1 MKPFDINLAK
11 QGHPVCTRD
20 GRPARVICWD
30 CKNHIGEDDT
40 PIVALVQLS
49 DGGEYPYCY
58 YENGLFTDRHTD
70 KRDLMMASVK
80 HEGWTHIYSRD
91 NGRKPVIG
99 RAIFATKEES
109 MEAARHH
116 KTEDRIIDTIHIEWE
131 E

>member
-1 MKPFDINLAK
+1 MRDFNLELAK

-30 CKNHIGEDDT
+30 CKNHMGEDDT

-70 KRDLMMASVK
+70 KRDLMMAPVK
-80 HEGWTHIYSRD
+80 HEGWINIVKTDDGYQTLPGVYD
-91 NGRKPVIG
+91 
-99 RAIFATKEES
+99 
-109 MEAARHH
+109 
-116 KTEDRIIDTIHIEWE
+116 TEDEAIRVKHIPLITVKIEWKE
-131 E
+131 

>member
-30 CKNHIGEDDT
+30 CKSSIGEDKT
-40 PIVALVQLS
+40 PIVALIQLS

-58 YENGLFTDRHTD
+58 YKNGLFTDRHTD

-80 HEGWTHIYSRD
+80 HEGWVLDKECVGLSKTGLCRWFERNACGY
-91 NGRKPVIG
+91 RK
-99 RAIFATKEES
+99 
-109 MEAARHH
+109 
-116 KTEDRIIDTIHIEWE
+116 IIIKL
-131 E
+131 

>member
-30 CKNHIGEDDT
+30 CKSSIGEDKT
-40 PIVALVQLS
+40 PIVALIQLS

-58 YENGLFTDRHTD
+58 YKNGLFTDRHTD

-80 HEGWTHIYSRD
+80 HEGWVIVFA
-91 NGRKPVIG
+91 NGELTGQVVYKSKEDALKVIG
-99 RAIFATKEES
+99 DNEWCVAK
-109 MEAARHH
+109 
-116 KTEDRIIDTIHIEWE
+116 IEWE

>member
-30 CKNHIGEDDT
+30 CKNHMGEDDT

-70 KRDLMMASVK
+70 KRDLMMAPVK
-80 HEGWTHIYSRD
+80 HEGWVNIYRD
-91 NGRKPVIG
+91 GGWFGTSVKVYQ
-99 RAIFATKEES
+99 TKEGAIK
-109 MEAARHH
+109 EAVDD
-116 KTEDRIIDTIHIEWE
+116 KTYIGTTKIEWE

>member
-30 CKNHIGEDDT
+30 CKNHMGEDDT

-70 KRDLMMASVK
+70 KRDLMMASQK
-80 HEGWTHIYSRD
+80 HEGWVNIYQYTAGHYSTGQCVYK
-91 NGRKPVIG
+91 N
-99 RAIFATKEES
+99 EEDAVHS
-109 MEAARHH
+109 CKGVAAYITTA
-116 KTEDRIIDTIHIEWE
+116 KIEWE

>member
-1 MKPFDINLAK
+1 MKEFNLELSK

-30 CKNHIGEDDT
+30 CKNHMGEDDT

-80 HEGWTHIYSRD
+80 HEGWVNVFNDGKDNYTGNKIY
-91 NGRKPVIG
+91 
-99 RAIFATKEES
+99 ATKKEAEEYGG
-109 MEAARHH
+109 RF
-116 KTEDRIIDTIHIEWE
+116 RIATAKIEWE
-131 E
+131 